1 MTQTASN
8 LIDQGKKSLDTLL
21 REKAYDE
28 VAQKLK
34 EAGVDINDV
43 SESDIEALVSARVEE
58 MMGGIKGFA
67 VGAGVALLISSIVG
81 F

>member
-34 EAGVDINDV
+34 EACVDIDDV